1 MEHCSKDPE
10 SRRTTVARSLDFQ
23 VDSDASSSE
32 VSNAD
37 SRGLSTPVATVDVKD
52 LLRRKLQGKLSA
64 SSTEIDVLGK

>member
-23 VDSDASSSE
+23 VDSDTSSSE

-37 SRGLSTPVATVDVKD
+37 SRGLSTPY
-52 LLRRKLQGKLSA
+52 
-64 SSTEIDVLGK
+64 VLVNQRIHSFMNDTQNCVY